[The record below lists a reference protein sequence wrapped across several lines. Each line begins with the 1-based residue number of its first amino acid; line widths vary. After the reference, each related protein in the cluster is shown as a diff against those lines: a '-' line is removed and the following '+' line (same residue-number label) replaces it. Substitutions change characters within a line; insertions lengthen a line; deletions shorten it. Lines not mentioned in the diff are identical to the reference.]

1 MRNPIPLND
10 KQNPEKGNSI
20 AIAKVTWLN
29 KLRVNVCT
37 VKTLTIDLPIIKL

>member
-1 MRNPIPLND
+1 MRNPIPLSD

-37 VKTLTIDLPIIKL
+37 VKTLTINLPIIKL